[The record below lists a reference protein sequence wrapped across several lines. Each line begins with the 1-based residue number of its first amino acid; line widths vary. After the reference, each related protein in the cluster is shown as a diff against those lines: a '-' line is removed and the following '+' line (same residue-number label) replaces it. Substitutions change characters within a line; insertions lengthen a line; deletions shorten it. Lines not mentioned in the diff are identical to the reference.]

1 MEAVLKELKTL
12 FTGGDGDEKGRKG
25 ILKTIWNKVIEAI
38 QEAACDYG
46 PPYEYDEYFDGA
58 LLFETAQPNCKSSSV
73 HTLLNCK
80 VDPNDIDKDDLN
92 FTPMHYCARFCHL
105 AVMRMLVKAKA
116 YVNVLNEFGQTPLI
130 VCVMIK
136 QSLNNT
142 STQLSMAEF
151 LLDNGAY
158 VDVRDKSGLSPLDYA
173 AVHNNQELVSLLLD
187 YGAAARRVNETFA
200 VQRQTILDKTTDAEC
215 YTLINERLEEEEG
228 ELKYKRDQEA
238 EKKRLEKEK
247 KHKEWLR
254 EKHRADKEARHMKM
268 QRNKAEKIRQEV
280 REAKMKE
287 LAKKLAMEDAL
298 RKLQQHKMGSWERD
312 EHHRW
317 RWQDKKAFIST
328 DHDFVYNESMKLV
341 NSVRDKRSIKT
352 LNKRWRA
359 FTGDGQLEVT
369 WKTLTTFDAIVDK
382 DAKNKE
388 NNNAKEIS
396 DAFFKDVAPVLS
408 FDYKDE
414 NDAELEG
421 ESLREL
427 ML

>member
-1 MEAVLKELKTL
+1 
-12 FTGGDGDEKGRKG
+12 
-25 ILKTIWNKVIEAI
+25 
-38 QEAACDYG
+38 
-46 PPYEYDEYFDGA
+46 
-58 LLFETAQPNCKSSSV
+58 
-73 HTLLNCK
+73 
-80 VDPNDIDKDDLN
+80 
-92 FTPMHYCARFCHL
+92 
-105 AVMRMLVKAKA
+105 
-116 YVNVLNEFGQTPLI
+116 
-130 VCVMIK
+130 
-136 QSLNNT
+136 
-142 STQLSMAEF
+142 MAEF

-173 AVHNNQELVSLLLD
+173 AIHNNQDLVSLLLD
-187 YGAAARRVNETFA
+187 YGATARRVNETFA
-200 VQRQTILDKTTDAEC
+200 LQRQTILDKTTDAEC

-238 EKKRLEKEK
+238 EIRRLAKEK

-298 RKLQQHKMGSWERD
+298 RRLQQHKMGSWERD

-359 FTGDGQLEVT
+359 FTGDGQLEVS

-382 DAKNKE
+382 DTKNKE
-388 NNNAKEIS
+388 NNNAAEQT
-396 DAFFKDVAPVLS
+396 DNFFKDVAPVLS

-414 NDAELEG
+414 NDAELDG
-421 ESLREL
+421 EALGEL